1 MKALITGIAG
11 FAGSH
16 LTGLLLDHGYEVT
29 GISYPGFPLHRIT
42 RYLDKIDLFQA
53 DIISPREMEEVF
65 RIAKP
70 ERVYHLAAV
79 SSVRQSWGNRKQT
92 METNVMGTMNV
103 LEAAREMSLPPRV
116 LLVST
121 SEVYGMV
128 PEEDQPVLEQYPM
141 MPTSPY
147 AASKAAQELLGYQ
160 YSAGEGVHTVIVR
173 AFNHTGPGQEEGFV
187 CSSFARQIARAE
199 KGLCEPVIEVGNLEA
214 RRDFSDVRDMVGAY
228 HAALEGGRSGGLY
241 NICSGR
247 AHSIEE
253 LLQMLLGMS
262 ETQMEVR
269 PSPELMRPVDIPLIL
284 GSNRR
289 FSEEVGWEPGIPIET
304 TLSDLLDYWR
314 DQV

>member
-1 MKALITGIAG
+1 MKALITGVAG

-16 LTGLLLDHGYEVT
+16 LTGLLLDHGFEVT
-29 GISYPGFPLHRIT
+29 GVSYPGFPLHRIT
-42 RYLDKIDLFQA
+42 SHLSKIDLFQA
-53 DIISPREMEEVF
+53 DILSPQEMEEVF
-65 RIAKP
+65 RISQP
-70 ERVYHLAAV
+70 DRVYHLAAV
-79 SSVRQSWGNRKQT
+79 SSVRQSWANRRQT
-92 METNVMGTMNV
+92 MDTNVMGTMNV
-103 LEAAREMSLPPRV
+103 LEAARQMPQSPRV

-121 SEVYGMV
+121 SEVYGIV

-141 MPTSPY
+141 LPTSPY
-147 AASKAAQELLGYQ
+147 ATSKAAQELMGYQ

-199 KGLCEPVIEVGNLEA
+199 QGLCEPVIEVGNLEA

-228 HAALEGGRSGGLY
+228 HAALETGRSGGLY
-241 NICSGR
+241 NICSGQ

-253 LLQMLLGMS
+253 LLKILLGMS
-262 ETQMEVR
+262 QTPMKVS

-289 FSEEVGWEPGIPIET
+289 FADEVGWEPGIPIEK

-314 DQV
+314 EQV

>member
-1 MKALITGIAG
+1 MKVLITGIAG

-16 LTGLLLDHGYEVT
+16 LTGLLLDSGYEVT

-42 RYLDKIDLFQA
+42 EYLDRIDLFQA
-53 DIISPREMEEVF
+53 DILAPQEMEEVF
-65 RIAKP
+65 RICKP

-79 SSVRQSWGNRKQT
+79 SSVRQSWSDRRLT
-92 METNVMGTMNV
+92 MRTNVLGTMNV
-103 LEAAREMSLPPRV
+103 LEAAREMPLSPRV
-116 LLVST
+116 LVVST
-121 SEVYGMV
+121 SEVYGVV

-141 MPTSPY
+141 LPASPY

-199 KGLCEPVIEVGNLEA
+199 KGLCEPVLEVGNLEA
-214 RRDFSDVRDMVGAY
+214 RRDFSDVRDIVGAY
-228 HAALEGGRSGGLY
+228 HAALENGRSGGLY

-247 AHSIEE
+247 AHSIDE
-253 LLQMLLGMS
+253 LLQMMLGMS
-262 ETQMEVR
+262 ETTLEVR
-269 PSPELMRPVDIPLIL
+269 QSPELMRPVDIPLIL

-289 FSEEVGWEPGIPIET
+289 FAEEVGWEPGIPIET
-304 TLSDLLDYWR
+304 TLRDLLDYWR
-314 DQV
+314 EKV